1 MFSRLAFHSLGSK
14 TICSVLVRILAEHY
28 SFLHKLQQENV
39 HVLNQEAKSMC
50 DYTQQITAKI
60 MYVEYQQQANLMCLF
75 KKTQVSLMGNTM
87 RERNHLQIPQAWKE
101 LRLVELLVSSASQV
115 GTCWGR
121 TVLSLKGLEECH
133 RLTVIFNLKQNDPS

>member
-1 MFSRLAFHSLGSK
+1 
-14 TICSVLVRILAEHY
+14 
-28 SFLHKLQQENV
+28 
-39 HVLNQEAKSMC
+39 
-50 DYTQQITAKI
+50 
-60 MYVEYQQQANLMCLF
+60 MYVEYQQQANLMSLF
-75 KKTQVSLMGNTM
+75 KKTQVSLMGNTV
-87 RERNHLQIPQAWKE
+87 RERNRLQIPQEWKE

>member
-1 MFSRLAFHSLGSK
+1 
-14 TICSVLVRILAEHY
+14 
-28 SFLHKLQQENV
+28 
-39 HVLNQEAKSMC
+39 
-50 DYTQQITAKI
+50 

-75 KKTQVSLMGNTM
+75 KKTQVSLMGNTV
-87 RERNHLQIPQAWKE
+87 RERNHLQIPQEWKE